1 MESKGGRTG
10 GWRLTAIWWK
20 VGRRREKDGKQKE
33 VKRGGLVLNGGL
45 SYSTPLSTAS

>member
-10 GWRLTAIWWK
+10 GWRLTAIWW
-20 VGRRREKDGKQKE
+20 REKDGKQKE